1 MYKKAAE
8 TQERQIFD
16 KKQKMKDALAQ
27 GKQLP
32 TELRNDARQMGADLR
47 RDEAQTGECLAHTSE
62 ETRKGQL
69 YLYSDEGFR
78 VSVGAC
84 NTRSTSKERE
94 TRAHCRV
101 FFSRPTDSIHL
112 VARFC
117 SYADMPSL
125 LSRSYGPCRRRVF
138 SRRHLRPQ
146 DSPHDVARPV
156 VEASPVLQGASAC
169 LPERPPDK
177 SRKLCRQGACRGLP
191 SKRSHRPR
199 CCPRAP
205 WCPWSVMARCSPQAP
220 FRPLLTCPPILF
232 D

>member
-117 SYADMPSL
+117 SYADMLSL
-125 LSRSYGPCRRRVF
+125 LFQILRTMSTTSILAPASTTPRFSSRRRATRRRSSSSSPRSF
-138 SRRHLRPQ
+138 GLSSRTPT
-146 DSPHDVARPV
+146 
-156 VEASPVLQGASAC
+156 G
-169 LPERPPDK
+169 
-177 SRKLCRQGACRGLP
+177 
-191 SKRSHRPR
+191 
-199 CCPRAP
+199 
-205 WCPWSVMARCSPQAP
+205 
-220 FRPLLTCPPILF
+220 
-232 D
+232 